1 MKTFRF
7 LGFVLSAI
15 LLCLSACS
23 KGEDDPIT
31 PPTPKPED
39 STPTITLDSSIQTSG
54 LSFEASASEKSIS
67 FTTNSDW
74 TLSIA
79 EARSGTDWCKASPT
93 SGGKG
98 TANVKFTATENTE
111 HEDRSV
117 TVTIKAGTTSKTF
130 TISQKGKEEMLIPYL
145 TFTADSTQTLTMSK
159 AVATLEYSVN
169 GEEWKELGTNVVS
182 FGGNLGKL
190 QLRGQNPE
198 GTAKSNSDYST
209 ISFGNDSP
217 VNCFGD
223 IRTLID
229 YKKHETVN
237 TSTARFCS
245 LFLICSNLI
254 SSPELPATTLA
265 SDCYYRMFNG
275 CNNLTNAPKLPA
287 TILASNCYDSMFAAC
302 TNLTNAPE
310 LPATTLAEGCY
321 SGMLGGCTNLT
332 NAPKLPATTLAED
345 CYKFMFSFCTNLTN
359 APELPA
365 TTLAE
370 GCYKSMF
377 WGCTNLTNAP
387 KLPATTLASD
397 CYGGM
402 FLLCTNLTNAPE
414 LPATTL
420 AEGCY
425 QSMFER
431 CTNLTNL
438 PQLPA
443 TTLANWCYGGMFN
456 GCTKLT
462 KAPELPATTLAEG
475 CYTMMFNGCNS
486 LSSITML
493 ATNISAENCL
503 NSWLEGVNAS
513 GTFTKSASMTSLPK
527 GANGIPN
534 GWEVKDYKEE

>member
-182 FGGNLGKL
+182 FGGNLGNL

-198 GTAKSNSDYST
+198 GTAKHYLDDYST
-209 ISFGNDSP
+209 IKFGNDYP

-223 IRTLID
+223 IRTLVD
-229 YKKHETVN
+229 YENYATAN
-237 TSTARFCS
+237 TKSAKFCS
-245 LFLICSNLI
+245 LFSKCSNLI

-265 SDCYYRMFNG
+265 SHCYDNMFNR
-275 CNNLTNAPKLPA
+275 CK
-287 TILASNCYDSMFAAC
+287 S
-302 TNLTNAPE
+302 LTNAPE
-310 LPATTLAEGCY
+310 LPATTLVQNCY
-321 SGMLGGCTNLT
+321 YHMFSHCKSLINT
-332 NAPKLPATTLAED
+332 PELPVKTLANN
-345 CYKFMFSFCTNLTN
+345 CYWGMFSYCTSLTKT
-359 APELPA
+359 PELPA
-365 TTLAE
+365 TTLAIS
-370 GCYKSMF
+370 CYR
-377 WGCTNLTNAP
+377 
-387 KLPATTLASD
+387 
-397 CYGGM
+397 
-402 FLLCTNLTNAPE
+402 
-414 LPATTL
+414 
-420 AEGCY
+420 
-425 QSMFER
+425 SMFE
-431 CTNLTNL
+431 
-438 PQLPA
+438 
-443 TTLANWCYGGMFN
+443 
-456 GCTKLT
+456 GCS
-462 KAPELPATTLAEG
+462 
-475 CYTMMFNGCNS
+475 S
-486 LSSITML
+486 LNCVTML
-493 ATNISAENCL
+493 ATDISAEYCL
-503 NSWLEGVNAS
+503 SSWLWGVS
-513 GTFTKSASMTSLPK
+513 KTGEFIKHKDMKSLPS
-527 GANGIPN
+527 GINGIPE
-534 GWEVKDYKEE
+534 GWEVKDYIEE

>member
-182 FGGNLGKL
+182 FGGNLGNL

-198 GTAKSNSDYST
+198 GTAKHYLDDYST
-209 ISFGNDSP
+209 IKFGNDYP

-223 IRTLID
+223 IRTLVD
-229 YKKHETVN
+229 YENYATAN
-237 TSTARFCS
+237 TKSAKFCS
-245 LFLICSNLI
+245 LFSKCSNLI

-265 SDCYYRMFNG
+265 SHCYDNMFNR
-275 CNNLTNAPKLPA
+275 CK
-287 TILASNCYDSMFAAC
+287 S
-302 TNLTNAPE
+302 LTNAPE
-310 LPATTLAEGCY
+310 LPATTLAESCY
-321 SGMLGGCTNLT
+321 SSMFYGC
-332 NAPKLPATTLAED
+332 E
-345 CYKFMFSFCTNLTN
+345 SLTN

-365 TTLAE
+365 TTLAQYCYSFMFY
-370 GCYKSMF
+370 GCES
-377 WGCTNLTNAP
+377 
-387 KLPATTLASD
+387 
-397 CYGGM
+397 
-402 FLLCTNLTNAPE
+402 LTNAPE

-420 AEGCY
+420 VQNCY
-425 QSMFER
+425 YHMFSHCKSLINTPE
-431 CTNLTNL
+431 L
-438 PQLPA
+438 PVK
-443 TTLANWCYGGMFN
+443 TLANNCYWGMFSY
-456 GCTKLT
+456 CTSLT
-462 KAPELPATTLAEG
+462 KTPELPATTLAISCYRSMFEG
-475 CYTMMFNGCNS
+475 CSS
-486 LSSITML
+486 LNCVTML
-493 ATNISAENCL
+493 ATDISAEYCL
-503 NSWLEGVNAS
+503 SSWLWGVS
-513 GTFTKSASMTSLPK
+513 KTGEFIKHKDMKSLPS
-527 GANGIPN
+527 GINGIPE
-534 GWEVKDYKEE
+534 GWEVKDYIEE